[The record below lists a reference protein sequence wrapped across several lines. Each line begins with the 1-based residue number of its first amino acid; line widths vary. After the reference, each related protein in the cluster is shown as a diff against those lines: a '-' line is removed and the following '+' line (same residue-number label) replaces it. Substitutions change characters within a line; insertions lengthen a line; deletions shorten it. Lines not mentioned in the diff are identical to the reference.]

1 MFGRNG
7 KLIQSTKQNPTRLR
21 GAVRYY
27 FLRDACAATATKRRH
42 INSLAESGLK
52 PHRPTINCVDVHET
66 HNPEIKQS
74 E

>member
-21 GAVRYY
+21 GAVQYY

-52 PHRPTINCVDVHET
+52 PDTINCVDVHEI